1 MNPEKIDRL
10 KDARAECRAIALKA
24 NQIKEQKR
32 GIAMQDMKDAFQH
45 YLYGVGEFEGLGCK
59 NVAENYNIRTPSA
72 EQFGIVIEGKTSYEQ
87 NIKLK
92 KKLNEFWSKAAREKQ
107 LELSYWVVKEWG
119 GIKTNTDRTMEKHFR
134 NCSRENPEL
143 GYEGMASYTKILMAK
158 DSSNY
163 AIYDSRVS
171 VALNAI
177 QLICNVARGCFFTY
191 VDGRAKVINEFQQH
205 DKYKK
210 SNLKKEFPNW
220 DFPHKDDVYPVY
232 LALLKDLSLKT
243 GFSISEIE
251 MALFSDAKE
260 LAGRLMK
267 S

>member
-1 MNPEKIDRL
+1 
-10 KDARAECRAIALKA
+10 
-24 NQIKEQKR
+24 
-32 GIAMQDMKDAFQH
+32 MQDMKDAFQH
-45 YLYGVGEFEGLGCK
+45 YLYGFGEFDGIGCK
-59 NVAENYNIRTPSA
+59 NVAENYKVNTPSA

-87 NIKLK
+87 NIQLK

-143 GYEGMASYTKILMAK
+143 DYEGLASYTKILMAK
-158 DSSNY
+158 DYSNY

-177 QLICNVARGCFFTY
+177 QLVCNVERGCFFAY
-191 VDGRAKVINEFQQH
+191 VDGRAKGITEFQNH
-205 DKYKK
+205 ERYKQF
-210 SNLKKEFPNW
+210 NLKKEFPNW
-220 DFPHKDDVYPVY
+220 NFPHRDDVYSVY
-232 LALLKDLSLKT
+232 LELLKDLSLKT

-260 LAGRLMK
+260 LAARLMK